1 MTGDQSLHLCRREA
15 RKGSASQCWANVE
28 PEGVGVAHIRA
39 GGDGQLDRFQ
49 ELVKEGVD
57 EQSVGAD
64 RTVCLD
70 GPLCL
75 AKLLGLGINVED
87 WPLWID
93 VGFALREAGGRS
105 RSREAVSLRPLPA
118 FPRMGWLPQGGPD
131 HADHVPSRN
140 PVRGLRVRVPDPLPR
155 PEAPLPRQERQAGLL
170 QFDDRAHLLRKRQ
183 RVPLVT

>member
-1 MTGDQSLHLCRREA
+1 MNRRMLVAGLLLGAVALAFAGRPGLEAKQARPVVKVGIYDSRVVALAYHRSTEQEQAHLLLREEYNKA
-15 RKGSASQCWANVE
+15 KAAKDEKR
-28 PEGVGVAHIRA
+28 
-39 GGDGQLDRFQ
+39 
-49 ELVKEGVD
+49 VKEF
-57 EQSVGAD
+57 EQE
-64 RTVCLD
+64 
-70 GPLCL
+70 GPWTQ
-75 AKLLGLGINVED
+75 VRMHQQ
-87 WPLWID
+87 
-93 VGFALREAGGRS
+93 VFSTAG
-105 RSREAVSLRPLPA
+105 LRPLPA